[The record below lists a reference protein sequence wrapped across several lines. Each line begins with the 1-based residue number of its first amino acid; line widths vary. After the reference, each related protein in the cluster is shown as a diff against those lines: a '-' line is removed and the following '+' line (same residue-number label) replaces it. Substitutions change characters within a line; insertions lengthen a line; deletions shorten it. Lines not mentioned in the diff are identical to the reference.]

1 MSDWYFCMAIAY
13 TDLISFMFLYQ
24 SLDISAVLIL
34 CIAYAMIMIG
44 SVFKLL
50 INTSDFFGHLFL
62 FILNKVVL
70 HGKPV
75 P

>member
-1 MSDWYFCMAIAY
+1 MSVWYFCMAIAY

-50 INTSDFFGHLFL
+50 INTSDFLDICFCLFQT
-62 FILNKVVL
+62 K
-70 HGKPV
+70 
-75 P
+75 